1 MTLPLPKFTWP
12 RHDASAQEV
21 LGWAIDEFGSGL
33 AICTSFQASGSVIL
47 DMAAR
52 LVGGDIN
59 VFSIDTGRLHEE
71 TYQLISQIRQR
82 YGIVI
87 ELVPPDADELG
98 RMLTLHGPNL
108 FYESPAKR
116 KLCCELRK
124 VRPLQRRLATL
135 DAWVTGL
142 RRDQDGARERT
153 EPVAI
158 DEEHGG
164 IVKLA
169 PLAGWSNEQVFAYAR
184 QHDVPL
190 HPLYAQGY
198 PSIGCQ
204 PCTRKVEPGEDSRA
218 GAVVVGERR
227 RQGVWNALGHARPNA
242 AGGGRVAGSS
252 SASPPAVCRQVSAGS
267 AGSMM
272 RNGI

>member
-1 MTLPLPKFTWP
+1 MTLPQPKFTWP
-12 RHDASAQEV
+12 PRDASAEET
-21 LGWAIDEFGSGL
+21 LAWGIEEFGQGL

-47 DMAAR
+47 DMAAG

-71 TYQLISQIRQR
+71 TYQLIAQFRRR
-82 YGIVI
+82 YGIVV
-87 ELVPPDADELG
+87 ELVPPAADELG
-98 RMLTLHGPNL
+98 PMLTLHGPNL

-116 KLCCELRK
+116 KLCCEIRK

-142 RRDQDGARERT
+142 RRDQDGGREQT
-153 EPVAI
+153 ATVAI

-169 PLAGWSNEQVFAYAR
+169 PLANWSNEQVFEYAR
-184 QHDVPL
+184 QRDVPL
-190 HPLYAQGY
+190 HPLYAAGY

-204 PCTRKVEPGEDSRA
+204 PCTRPVKAGEDSRA
-218 GAVVVGERR
+218 GRWWWETDMDKECGMHLGLQGQVRR
-227 RQGVWNALGHARPNA
+227 EVDVLLDEVLPARRPYT
-242 AGGGRVAGSS
+242 V
-252 SASPPAVCRQVSAGS
+252 Q
-267 AGSMM
+267 
-272 RNGI
+272 

>member
-12 RHDASAQEV
+12 PQDASAEQV
-21 LGWAIDEFGSGL
+21 LSWGFEEFGSGL

-52 LVGGDIN
+52 LVGSDIN
-59 VFSIDTGRLHEE
+59 VFSVDTGRLHEE
-71 TYQLISQIRQR
+71 TYQLIGQFRRR
-82 YGIVI
+82 YGILI
-87 ELVPPDADELG
+87 ELVPPAADELG
-98 RMLTLHGPNL
+98 PMLTQHGPNL

-116 KLCCELRK
+116 KLCCEVRK

-142 RRDQDGARERT
+142 RRDQNGGREQT
-153 EPVAI
+153 EAVTI

-169 PLAGWSNEQVFAYAR
+169 PLADWSKEEVFAYAK

-190 HPLYAQGY
+190 HPLYAKGY

-204 PCTRKVEPGEDSRA
+204 PCTRKIKAGESSRA
-218 GAVVVGERR
+218 GRWWWEKDVDKECGMHLGMAGQMRR
-227 RQGVWNALGHARPNA
+227 EVDVLLDDVLPARRPF
-242 AGGGRVAGSS
+242 RLK
-252 SASPPAVCRQVSAGS
+252 
-267 AGSMM
+267 
-272 RNGI
+272 